1 MEKAATFA
9 ARMGKAAVELMYS
22 SKQHVYTSR
31 MKQFVT
37 LPLDGLRFRAMLLS
51 LVNNQLV
58 RDKSS

>member
-1 MEKAATFA
+1 
-9 ARMGKAAVELMYS
+9 MYS